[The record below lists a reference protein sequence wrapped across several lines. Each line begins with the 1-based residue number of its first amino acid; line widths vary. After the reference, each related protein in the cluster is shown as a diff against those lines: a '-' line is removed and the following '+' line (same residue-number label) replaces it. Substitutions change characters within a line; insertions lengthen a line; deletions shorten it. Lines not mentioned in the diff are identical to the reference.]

1 MPDQNTEVIIARL
14 NSLSGDVSE
23 LKDALREIANAITRL
38 ALVEERQTQT
48 NGAMARAFNQLDK
61 IETRVSAIEKELPT
75 YRQSSS
81 WVTAAVW
88 ATAGAAIVFV
98 AKKVGLL

>member
-1 MPDQNTEVIIARL
+1 MSDQNTEVIITRL
-14 NSLSGDVSE
+14 SALSGDVSE
-23 LKDALREIANAITRL
+23 LKDALRDIATAITRL

-61 IETRVSAIEKELPT
+61 IESRVSAIEKEMPT

-81 WVTAAVW
+81 WVASAVW
-88 ATAGAAIVFV
+88 AAAGVAFVFI
-98 AKKVGLL
+98 AKKSGLL